1 MKNFV
6 QPGET
11 IPFIAPSGGVVAG
24 NAHLLGAIVGVV
36 GRTAAEGE
44 ESNLVLEGVFTLPKA
59 ASVTPAPGALLYFIA
74 ADKTITNSAS
84 GNTKIGVHAGLA
96 ASASG
101 DATVRVRLNGSI

>member
-6 QPGET
+6 QPGAS
-11 IPFIAPSGGVVAG
+11 IPFLAPSGGVVAG
-24 NAHLLGAIVGVV
+24 DAHLLGAIVGVV
-36 GRTAAEGE
+36 RHTAAEGVE
-44 ESNLVLEGVFTLPKA
+44 TILDLEGVFTLPKA

-101 DATVRVRLNGSI
+101 DATVAVRLNGAI